1 MYRIN
6 EMTTVTTFP
15 SCENPCIHIAEGFSA
30 SCLLEPKLSDHRVC
44 LGRNNYIKA
53 EFFVCL

>member
-1 MYRIN
+1 
-6 EMTTVTTFP
+6 MTTVTTFP

-53 EFFVCL
+53 LFVFDVNVF